1 MTGLRLPPVPVITRW
16 NTWLETALFYR
27 ENFNQIKEFIESIKS
42 DSKNESTKQIK
53 RLVKEDKFIQEL
65 LEIKDYGFL
74 MDSITKLQNPRLRL
88 SEQKKVLDDSLDNLS
103 GFAKQKLEK
112 CLQKNKDLKPFC
124 ENSDFEFRSNT
135 EFAPLVSVEV
145 ERSFSQY
152 NNILTDKRHRFTEEN
167 IKMQIIIQYNS
178 QIDK

>member
-1 MTGLRLPPVPVITRW
+1 VCRKIQENFSNLNQFIASMKKCLLNSKSKEVLYKEVTGLRLPPVPVITRW

-103 GFAKQKLEK
+103 GFAKQKFEK
-112 CLQKNKDLKPFC
+112 CLQKK
-124 ENSDFEFRSNT
+124 
-135 EFAPLVSVEV
+135 
-145 ERSFSQY
+145 
-152 NNILTDKRHRFTEEN
+152 
-167 IKMQIIIQYNS
+167 
-178 QIDK
+178 